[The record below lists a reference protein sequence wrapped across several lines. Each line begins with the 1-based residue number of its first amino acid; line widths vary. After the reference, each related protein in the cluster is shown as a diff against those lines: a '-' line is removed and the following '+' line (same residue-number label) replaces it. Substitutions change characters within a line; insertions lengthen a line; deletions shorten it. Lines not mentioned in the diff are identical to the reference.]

1 MIGAGV
7 VIRPEG
13 HRVSDVDMRSCSAWV
28 TTGTP
33 PTHALYNET
42 ICSANSPLRAM
53 ASGPP
58 RRALVQPPLGNAC
71 RAPLNLCLKN

>member
-13 HRVSDVDMRSCSAWV
+13 HRVSDVDMRSCYAWV

-42 ICSANSPLRAM
+42 ICSANSPLSAPWQAAHPAER
-53 ASGPP
+53 SFS
-58 RRALVQPPLGNAC
+58 PPLAT
-71 RAPLNLCLKN
+71 RAVRHSTCV